1 MPASSLLTGG
11 CSRIVR
17 FFYKVQSLVSNPT
30 LAICT
35 LALLVMWVGHPAA
48 VRAQGSDT
56 ALLRGTVK
64 DPTGAIIPGATVTA
78 TAIAT
83 QVQTKTQTDSSG
95 LYIFNYLKPGDYTVK
110 VEKTGFKTW
119 IIPSLE
125 LRIGTQS
132 DQDVTLQVGSTQQTV
147 EVKGAAPLLNT
158 VSAALGTTVNNQYIQ
173 SLPLLDR
180 NIANLSYLSGGVTQV
195 SGATANM
202 LGGTVFASNGQRYGT
217 AEFRLDGVLATRP
230 EGGEGGNT
238 DVGYM
243 PDVDALQE
251 FRLQNNN
258 MSAEYGNNGGTVV
271 NIVTKSGTNKFHGS
285 GYWFFRR
292 PSFDANDFF
301 TNQGGGTKGPYAHDQ
316 YGGSVG
322 GPIRKDKT
330 FFFFDYERFRNNS
343 PFVVNKT
350 VPTMLERQGDFSQS
364 FNDDGSLRQ
373 IFNPYQVAPDGSGDY
388 VRQPFPNNVI
398 PMGATNL
405 CSPKPTCVDPIA
417 AKLINLYPQPTD
429 AGVGPAHLGNFS
441 DKLIETS
448 PSWQMDLKID
458 QDFSAANRLTARY
471 SMSHGSDNVP
481 DDFLSPTVS
490 KSITHDVALEDTWTV
505 TPTLLW
511 VNRVGVI
518 RDNYPEQALVTV
530 DPLSIGF
537 PASMIDNVW
546 YREVHFP
553 TISLDNYATL
563 ASNNGCCTD
572 TVEGDTQYM
581 FDSVATKIYGNHS
594 IKFGGEER
602 IFLNNFFQPDTT
614 SGSFSFGQG
623 ETMQNVFT
631 PDFSQ
636 GSSAASLLLGW
647 FGSGGFALR
656 PHVSNKSSV
665 GAAFVQDDWKATSRL
680 TIGAGLRW
688 EWTVPYSERQNRNMF
703 SCFTC
708 ASGITVPGVGPL
720 TGTMILA
727 SPTDRH
733 ANSSIFDLGPRL
745 SFAYR
750 LTGNTVIHAGGGLYH
765 GMSFATNWQYGGGA
779 WQSDAS
785 SPASLDG
792 GITQLATMENPFPLG
807 FNLPQQGKYGP
818 LSLWGYYAENHGSD
832 TFRVDDIYQWNMG
845 IQHQWG
851 NTMLEVD
858 YVGNRGTHMPW
869 NYSTEN
875 RDYINA
881 ANREKYGSA
890 GLANLVPNPF
900 YYLFQGP
907 QAIFDAPGSIYNNTT
922 IPQIN
927 LLRPYPQ
934 FDGGFTGFPLF
945 VANSSYHSLQVRF
958 EKRAT
963 KGLSFVGN
971 YTFSKFLDNS
981 DAGGNAWI
989 GGGGGA
995 GIGFVGSP
1003 QDYTNLALEKS
1014 VSANDTP
1021 QRLTFAVIYDL
1032 PVGRGQQFGSNMNRV
1047 LDGVVGGWKLTPFV
1061 TFQTGQ
1067 PISVD
1072 DANQLVADGHQRP
1085 NLIGNPCSGASL
1097 DAIANGTASYFNN
1110 NAFSHPAD
1118 QMDGTAPRYL
1128 SDCRVPGIAN
1138 LDLSIAKQFNIKEN
1152 MYIEVRGDFFNALN
1166 NPRFGAPAANTNDGT
1181 GYGAD
1186 GFGGIFY
1193 QENQPRHGQIGIHF
1207 VF

>member
-1 MPASSLLTGG
+1 MPAGSPLTGG
-11 CSRIVR
+11 RSIVR
-17 FFYKVQSLVSNPT
+17 FFYKVQSLVSKST
-30 LAICT
+30 LAICI
-35 LALLVMWVGHPAA
+35 LAILAVWAGHPVA
-48 VRAQGSDT
+48 VRAQGTDT

-64 DPTGAIIPGATVTA
+64 DPSGAVIPGATVTA
-78 TAIAT
+78 TAVAT
-83 QVQTKTQTDSSG
+83 QVQTKAQTDSSG
-95 LYIFNYLKPGDYTVK
+95 QYIFNYLKPGEYTLK
-110 VEKTGFKTW
+110 VEKSGFKTW
-119 IIPSLE
+119 VTSSIE
-125 LRIGTQS
+125 LRIGTQG
-132 DQDVTLQVGSTQQTV
+132 DVDATLQVGSAQQTV

-173 SLPLLDR
+173 SLPLLNR

-195 SGATANM
+195 SGASANM

-243 PDVDALQE
+243 PSVDALQE

-292 PSFDANDFF
+292 PGLDANDFF

-330 FFFFDYERFRNNS
+330 FFFFDYQRYRNNS
-343 PFVVNKT
+343 PFVVNET
-350 VPTMLERQGDFSQS
+350 VPTMLERQGDFSQT
-364 FNDDGSLRQ
+364 FNDDGSLKQ

-388 VRQPFPNNVI
+388 VRQPFANNMI

-405 CSPKPTCVDPIA
+405 CAPKPTCVDPIA
-417 AKLINLYPQPTD
+417 AQLINLYPAPTD
-429 AGVGPAHLGNFS
+429 AGVGPGHLGNFS

-490 KSITHDVALEDTWTV
+490 KSITHDMALEDTWTV
-505 TPTLLW
+505 SPTMLW

-518 RDNYPEQALVTV
+518 RDNYPMHVVDQV

-546 YREVHFP
+546 YREPHFP
-553 TISLDNYATL
+553 TIQLDNYATL
-563 ASNNGCCTD
+563 ASNAGCCTD
-572 TVEGDTQYM
+572 TVEGDTQWM
-581 FDSVATKIYGNHS
+581 FDSVVTKMYGNHS
-594 IKFGGEER
+594 IKFGGEDR

-614 SGSFSFGQG
+614 SGSFSFGTDQTG
-623 ETMQNVFT
+623 QSVFN
-631 PDFSQ
+631 PDASQ

-647 FGSGGFALR
+647 YGDGGFALR

-665 GAAFVQDDWKATSRL
+665 GAMFVQDDWRVTSRL

-688 EWTVPYSERQNRNMF
+688 EWTVPYSERQDRNMF

-727 SPTDRH
+727 SPSNRH
-733 ANSSIFDLGPRL
+733 ANSSIYNFGPRL

-750 LTGNTVIHAGGGLYH
+750 LMGNTVIHTGVGLYH

-779 WQSDAS
+779 WQSFAN
-785 SPASLDG
+785 SPSSLDG
-792 GITQLATMENPFPLG
+792 GITQLATMGDPFPLG

-818 LSLWGYYAENHGSD
+818 LSLWGYGGENHGSD
-832 TFRVDDIYQWNMG
+832 TFRVADIYQWNMG

-851 NTMLEVD
+851 TTMLEVD
-858 YVGNRGTHMPW
+858 YVGNRSTHLPW

-875 RDYINA
+875 RNFVNA
-881 ANREKYGSA
+881 ANRVAYGSS

-900 YYLFQGP
+900 QYLFQGP
-907 QAIFDAPGSIYNNTT
+907 QAIFDAPGSIYNNDT

-934 FDGGFTGFPLF
+934 FDGNFNGFPQF
-945 VANSSYHSLQVRF
+945 IANSSYHALQVRF
-958 EKRAT
+958 EKRAGH
-963 KGLSFVGN
+963 GLSFVGN
-971 YTFSKFLDNS
+971 YTFSKFLTNS

-1003 QDYTNLALEKS
+1003 QDFTNLALEKS

-1032 PVGRGQQFGSNMNRV
+1032 PVGHGQQLGSNMNRV
-1047 LDGVVGGWKLTPFV
+1047 LDGVIGGWKLTPFV

-1072 DANQLVADGHQRP
+1072 MANQRLADGHQRP
-1085 NLIGNPCSGASL
+1085 NLIGNPCTGASL

-1110 NAFSHPAD
+1110 SAFSDPGD
-1118 QMDGTAPRYL
+1118 QLAGTAPRYL
-1128 SDCRVPGIAN
+1128 STCRVPGIAN
-1138 LDLSIAKQFNIKEN
+1138 LDLSIAKQFRIKES
-1152 MYIEVRGDFFNALN
+1152 MYIEVRGDFFNSLN
-1166 NPRFGAPAANTNDGT
+1166 NPRFGAPAANSNDGT
-1181 GYGAD
+1181 GWGAD